1 MGTGILRP
9 GDKAFKF
16 TLVEAASGQLLGPTN
31 FAGKQNIV
39 LLFYRGM
46 W

>member
-1 MGTGILRP
+1 MGTGTLRP
-9 GDKAFKF
+9 DDKAFEF
-16 TLVEAASGQLLGPTN
+16 TLVEAASGQLLGLAD

-46 W
+46 

>member
-9 GDKAFKF
+9 GDKVLDF
-16 TLVEAASGQLLGPTN
+16 TLVEASSGQLIGPAD
-31 FAGKQNIV
+31 FLDKQNIV
-39 LLFYRGM
+39 LLFYRGI